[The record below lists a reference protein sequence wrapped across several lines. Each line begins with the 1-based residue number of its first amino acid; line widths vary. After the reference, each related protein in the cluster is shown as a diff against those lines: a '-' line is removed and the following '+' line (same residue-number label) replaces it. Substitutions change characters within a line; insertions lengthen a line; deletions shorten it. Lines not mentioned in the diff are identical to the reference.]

1 MADNCISTD
10 TGNKTLFE
18 TQNYEESKCPSGTL
32 LKEWNSISREEVSSR
47 SLNPCFIKQVHL
59 IALSGPDP

>member
-1 MADNCISTD
+1 MMHKESFYNRIMSDNCISTD

-32 LKEWNSISREEVSSR
+32 LKE
-47 SLNPCFIKQVHL
+47 
-59 IALSGPDP
+59 